1 MSPRRTFLHK
11 EFSEYYRT
19 WRLFTMA
26 IPVLL
31 YAIASPFLV
40 YFSPEILPTI
50 LETYENAAIVVSEPT
65 WIDSYRQWS
74 DSLKQVVPLLLIV
87 VAITTVSGEISSS
100 TVIPVL
106 VGGLSRRD
114 FVLIKFGVNVFYA
127 ITVIAVGT
135 CVAWGVTHL
144 LFGEAPYLWAMAI
157 VGVAS
162 LIVTALIAL
171 AVFVSLLIPDV
182 LSSVGL
188 ELLIVLL
195 LSAATFWQPARDYS
209 PVGLLHSLS
218 YLADGYDASIVI
230 PAFSTIAISI
240 VMIILS
246 VRLFENRDL

>member
-1 MSPRRTFLHK
+1 MSPRRTFLLK
-11 EFSEYYRT
+11 EFSEYFRT
-19 WRLFTMA
+19 WRLLIMA

-31 YAIASPFLV
+31 FAIVSPFLV
-40 YFSPEILPTI
+40 YFSPEILTTL
-50 LETYENAAIVVSEPT
+50 LETFENAEVVVSEPT

-87 VAITTVSGEISSS
+87 VAISTVSGEVSSA

-127 ITVIAVGT
+127 IAVIAVGT
-135 CVAWGVTHL
+135 LITWRVTL
-144 LFGEAPYLWAMAI
+144 LLYGEAPFLWALAI

-171 AVFVSLLIPDV
+171 AVFLSLLIPDV

-195 LSAATFWQPARDYS
+195 LTAATLWQPARDYS
-209 PVGLLHSLS
+209 PVGLLNSLS
-218 YLADGYDASIVI
+218 DIADGHEPNILI
-230 PAFSTIAISI
+230 PGISTIAVTIM
-240 VMIILS
+240 MIIMS
-246 VRLFENRDL
+246 VRLFESRDL